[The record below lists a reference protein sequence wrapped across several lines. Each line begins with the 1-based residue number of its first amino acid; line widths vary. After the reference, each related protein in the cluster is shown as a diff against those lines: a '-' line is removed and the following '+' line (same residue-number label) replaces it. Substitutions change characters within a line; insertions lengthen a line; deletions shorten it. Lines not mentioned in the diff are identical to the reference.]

1 MERRP
6 EAFPKIRRHHLIIT
20 WYRHGYE
27 NRNDWVRYGLM
38 LLHGDRMITYL
49 EKDLAQATED
59 GYSPK
64 VASTEHR
71 HLSFLVLSVNNKA
84 FKVIID
90 GEDSFIHLSDFIRE
104 ADIYFTAGYNNELYQ
119 NKQFP
124 KVDAW
129 YSETDISW
137 YKNKVDEVITQLGD
151 QFYKIK
157 PFIPI
162 APDLNFNRQPG
173 FLLKKI
179 DSLIHRLNKAIN
191 NNINWLPAKRSFD
204 KRFTQLI
211 ALRNEKLLYD
221 VVLKD
226 TLWGWPPHR
235 IKLHEKLRQLAGTRK
250 ISSVLNWHEPVYYD
264 GSINWPANRSQFPM
278 VTGEE
283 INEYELMLS
292 QSKLGV
298 FATGFH
304 WGWRNIM
311 TLALFIGV
319 PVIIDTP
326 VLEPYFDIN
335 EFSLLYNSSADWDNL
350 AEHLDSIDNAK
361 WPQVKQQNQKVFDT
375 RMSPRVTA
383 TYLIDTVN
391 QVCV

>member
-1 MERRP
+1 MN
-6 EAFPKIRRHHLIIT
+6 IT
-20 WYRHGYE
+20 WYRHGHE

-38 LLHGDRMITYL
+38 LLHTDGKISYL
-49 EKDLAQATED
+49 EKDLAQATEG
-59 GYSPK
+59 GYSPM

-84 FKVIID
+84 CKVIID

-104 ADIYFTAGYNNELYQ
+104 ADIYFTAGYNNELYR
-119 NKQFP
+119 NMQFP

-137 YKNKVDEVITQLGD
+137 YKSKVDEVINQLGD

-162 APDLNFNRQPG
+162 GPDLNFEEQSG
-173 FLLKKI
+173 FLSKKI
-179 DSLIHRLNKAIN
+179 DSLTHRLQKAIN
-191 NNINWLPAKRSFD
+191 NTNNWLPVKRNFD
-204 KRFTQLI
+204 KRFVQLM

-226 TLWGWPPHR
+226 TLWGWPSHR
-235 IKLHEKLRQLAGTRK
+235 IKLHEQLKQLARTRK
-250 ISSVLNWHEPVYYD
+250 ISSVLNWHEPVYHD
-264 GSINWPANRSQFPM
+264 GSITSPADRSQFPM
-278 VTGEE
+278 ITGEE
-283 INEYELMLS
+283 INNYELMLS

-311 TLALFIGV
+311 TLALFIGI

-326 VLEPYFDIN
+326 VLESYFDIG
-335 EFSLLYNSSADWDNL
+335 EFSLLYNSSANWDTID
-350 AEHLDSIDNAK
+350 EHLSSIDNTK
-361 WPQVKQQNQKVFDT
+361 WLRVKQQNQKVFDT

-383 TYLIDTVN
+383 TYLIDTVK

>member
-1 MERRP
+1 M
-6 EAFPKIRRHHLIIT
+6 IIT

-38 LLHGDRMITYL
+38 LLHGDGKITYI
-49 EKDLAQATED
+49 EKDLAQATEG
-59 GYSPK
+59 GYSAK
-64 VASTEHR
+64 AASTNHR
-71 HLSFLVLSVNNKA
+71 HLSFLVLSVNNKTC
-84 FKVIID
+84 KLIID
-90 GEDSFIHLSDFIRE
+90 GEDSFIHLSGFIRE
-104 ADIYFTAGYNNELYQ
+104 ADFYFTAGYNSELYR
-119 NKQFP
+119 NMQFP
-124 KVDAW
+124 NMDAW

-137 YKNKVDEVITQLGD
+137 YKSKVDEIITQLGD
-151 QFYKIK
+151 QFHKIK

-162 APDLNFNRQPG
+162 GPDLNSETQPR

-179 DSLIHRLNKAIN
+179 DSLMHRLKKAIN
-191 NNINWLPAKRSFD
+191 NTNNWLPVRRSFD
-204 KRFTQLI
+204 KRFAQLL

-235 IKLHEKLRQLAGTRK
+235 IKLHQKLKQLAGTRK
-250 ISSVLNWHEPVYYD
+250 ISSVLNWHEPSYHD
-264 GSINWPANRSQFPM
+264 GSIDSPADRSKFPM
-278 VTGEE
+278 ITGEE
-283 INEYELMLS
+283 INNYELMLS

-311 TLALFIGV
+311 TLALFTGI

-326 VLEPYFDIN
+326 VLEPYFDID

-350 AEHLDSIDNAK
+350 DEHLDSIDNTK
-361 WPQVKQQNQKVFDT
+361 WLQVKQQNQMVFDA
-375 RMSPRVTA
+375 RMSPRATA
-383 TYLIDTVN
+383 GYIIDTIKHL
-391 QVCV
+391 CV